1 LRFTRRYASPR
12 LISKK
17 MHDIGPEEEAVVA
30 MKKMTEPGIRRLPVI
45 VKGRIV
51 SILSREDLV
60 MAGTLCSVAV
70 IGQR

>member
-1 LRFTRRYASPR
+1 MRFTRRYASPR

-30 MKKMTEPGIRRLPVI
+30 MKKMTELGIRRLPVI

-51 SILSREDLV
+51 GILSREDLV
-60 MAGTLCSVAV
+60 MATTPCSVAV

>member
-30 MKKMTEPGIRRLPVI
+30 MKKMTVLGIRRLPVI
-45 VKGRIV
+45 ENGRLV
-51 SILSREDLV
+51 GILSREDLV
-60 MAGTLCSVAV
+60 MATTLCSVAV

>member
-1 LRFTRRYASPR
+1 LRFTRRYASTR

-45 VKGRIV
+45 EKGGLVTIH
-51 SILSREDLV
+51 SREDLV
-60 MAGTLCSVAV
+60 MAGTLCSVVV